1 MSLLFRRAPR
11 LSSLAA
17 IVLGI
22 ALTGCYTKL
31 GTVASSESSPEQTV
45 TDASAITEAPTSSDG
60 ADRTQS
66 ASTDARDDVD
76 DFFQDFDHYALKH
89 LDASDLALVRQATR
103 LLKERADTEISQSA
117 YRDRLNNFRTEHPD
131 FYGNFFGDPF
141 YATYDLRYTRL
152 AELRQRINT
161 FINPQN
167 SIRNTASFYCN
178 PLTYDPAFNGRC
190 RGFTFAASDFFLLP
204 SGPGFGQ
211 QDLPSAQGHDRIL
224 TTRRDI
230 GLYPRSVDPG
240 PRQPDTSR
248 TPDTPRP
255 TPGHF
260 EGERASANAQVTKT
274 LSSARAAQD
283 RSSDRSVSQIDVP
296 DDVHHSMREVASSL
310 EQKETILR
318 IRREIDRRRER
329 GRLSVRERARVA
341 QRIAEANGRDELT
354 RSISQIQGTRAGLV
368 DRRRPERRNRSG
380 LERRTRRP
388 TDNRARASRTSRAA
402 QRRSTDSESSS
413 SSRQRSRSSENSS
426 GDRQSRGKG
435 DSGS

>member
-1 MSLLFRRAPR
+1 MSLLFWRAPR

-22 ALTGCYTKL
+22 VLTGCYTKL

-60 ADRTQS
+60 ADRTRS
-66 ASTDARDDVD
+66 ASADTRDDVD
-76 DFFQDFDHYALKH
+76 DFFQDLDHYALKY
-89 LDASDLALVRQATR
+89 LDSSDRILVRQATR

-167 SIRNTASFYCN
+167 SIRNTAGFYCN

-204 SGPGFGQ
+204 SGPGFGR

-230 GLYPRSVDPG
+230 GLRPRSVDPG
-240 PRQPDTSR
+240 PRQSDTSR

-255 TPGHF
+255 TPGHS
-260 EGERASANAQVTKT
+260 GAERASANAQVTKT
-274 LSSARAAQD
+274 LSSAPVARA
-283 RSSDRSVSQIDVP
+283 RSSDRSAPQIDVP
-296 DDVHHSMREVASSL
+296 DDVHDSMREVASSL

-318 IRREIDRRRER
+318 IRREIGRQSKR

-341 QRIAEANGRDELT
+341 RRIAEANGRDELT
-354 RSISQIQGTRAGLV
+354 RSISRIQDMRADQADHRL
-368 DRRRPERRNRSG
+368 PERRDRNELRRRI
-380 LERRTRRP
+380 RRTA
-388 TDNRARASRTSRAA
+388 DDRAEESGSSRSA
-402 QRRSTDSESSS
+402 QRRSTDPASSS
-413 SSRQRSRSSENSS
+413 SSRERSRSSENSS
-426 GDRQSRGKG
+426 GDRQSREEE

>member
-22 ALTGCYTKL
+22 VLTGCYTKL

-60 ADRTQS
+60 ADRTRS
-66 ASTDARDDVD
+66 ASTDAQDDVD
-76 DFFQDFDHYALKH
+76 DFFQDLDHYALKY
-89 LDASDLALVRQATR
+89 LDASDRILVRQATR

-167 SIRNTASFYCN
+167 SIRNTAGFYCN

-230 GLYPRSVDPG
+230 GLRPRSVDPG
-240 PRQPDTSR
+240 PRQSDTSR

-255 TPGHF
+255 TPDHP
-260 EGERASANAQVTKT
+260 EAERASANAQVTKT
-274 LSSARAAQD
+274 LSSARAARA
-283 RSSDRSVSQIDVP
+283 RSSDRSAPQIDVP
-296 DDVHHSMREVASSL
+296 DDVHDSMREVASSL

-318 IRREIDRRRER
+318 IRREIGRRSER

-341 QRIAEANGRDELT
+341 RRIAEANGRDELT
-354 RSISQIQGTRAGLV
+354 RSISRIQDMRADQADHRL
-368 DRRRPERRNRSG
+368 PERRDRNELRRRI
-380 LERRTRRP
+380 RRTA
-388 TDNRARASRTSRAA
+388 DDRAEESGSSRSA
-402 QRRSTDSESSS
+402 QRRSTDPASSS
-413 SSRQRSRSSENSS
+413 SSRERSRSSENSS
-426 GDRQSRGKG
+426 GDRQSREEE

>member
-17 IVLGI
+17 IAFGI

-60 ADRTQS
+60 ADHAQS
-66 ASTDARDDVD
+66 ASTAARDDVD

-89 LDASDLALVRQATR
+89 LDASDRALLRQATR

-117 YRDRLNNFRTEHPD
+117 YRDRLNNFRTDHPG

-152 AELRQRINT
+152 AELRQRINA
-161 FINPQN
+161 FVNPQN

-190 RGFTFAASDFFLLP
+190 RGFAFAASDFFLLP
-204 SGPGFGQ
+204 SGLGFGQ
-211 QDLPSAQGHDRIL
+211 RDLPSAQGHDRIL

-230 GLYPRSVDPG
+230 GLRPRSVDPG

-255 TPGHF
+255 TPGQS
-260 EGERASANAQVTKT
+260 GAERASADAQVTKT
-274 LSSARAAQD
+274 LSSAPVARA
-283 RSSDRSVSQIDVP
+283 RSSDRSAPQIDVP
-296 DDVHHSMREVASSL
+296 DDVHESMREVASSL

-329 GRLSVRERARVA
+329 GRLSFRERARVA
-341 QRIAEANGRDELT
+341 RRIAEANGRDELT
-354 RSISQIQGTRAGLV
+354 RSISRIQDMRA
-368 DRRRPERRNRSG
+368 DQANHRRPERRNRSG

-388 TDNRARASRTSRAA
+388 TDNRARASRTSRAI
-402 QRRSTDSESSS
+402 RSRSTDSESSS
-413 SSRQRSRSSENSS
+413 SSRRGSRSSEN
-426 GDRQSRGKG
+426 DRQSRGKG

>member
-60 ADRTQS
+60 ADHTQS

-89 LDASDLALVRQATR
+89 LDASDRALVRQATR

-255 TPGHF
+255 TPGHS
-260 EGERASANAQVTKT
+260 GAERASANAQVTKT
-274 LSSARAAQD
+274 LSSAPVARARSLEPVLIHATRRQAAAMACKSGPDSGSRSTSALDHVPIFGTSVLVLAD
-283 RSSDRSVSQIDVP
+283 RSKIKTGSQ
-296 DDVHHSMREVASSL
+296 
-310 EQKETILR
+310 T
-318 IRREIDRRRER
+318 
-329 GRLSVRERARVA
+329 GR
-341 QRIAEANGRDELT
+341 
-354 RSISQIQGTRAGLV
+354 
-368 DRRRPERRNRSG
+368 P
-380 LERRTRRP
+380 
-388 TDNRARASRTSRAA
+388 
-402 QRRSTDSESSS
+402 RRSTCPTMYITRCGKSPRRWSKRRQFSESGGKLTGDVNGDGFPFGSVRGS
-413 SSRQRSRSSENSS
+413 PNGSRRRTAGTS
-426 GDRQSRGKG
+426 
-435 DSGS
+435 

>member
-22 ALTGCYTKL
+22 VLTGCYTKL

-45 TDASAITEAPTSSDG
+45 TDASALTEAPTPSDG

-66 ASTDARDDVD
+66 ASTDARDDVN

-89 LDASDLALVRQATR
+89 LDASDRTLVRQATR

-224 TTRRDI
+224 TTQKDI
-230 GLYPRSVDPG
+230 AIRPRSVDPA
-240 PRQPDTSR
+240 PRAPDTSR
-248 TPDTPRP
+248 ISVGGSSSPNRPAPEPSTSDAAETVALDAPPPSAPETPTQTPSR
-255 TPGHF
+255 
-260 EGERASANAQVTKT
+260 
-274 LSSARAAQD
+274 L
-283 RSSDRSVSQIDVP
+283 VSEIEVP
-296 DDVHHSMREVASSL
+296 DVVRTRMQETASSL
-310 EQKETILR
+310 ERTETLLR
-318 IRREIDRRRER
+318 IRQEIRRRSER
-329 GRLSVRERARVA
+329 GQFSHRERARVA
-341 QRIAEANGRDELT
+341 QRIAEDSGMDELT
-354 RSISQIQGTRAGLV
+354 RSISRVRRTLADHV
-368 DRRRPERRNRSG
+368 DRRSSERLDLNDI
-380 LERRTRRP
+380 ERRTQR
-388 TDNRARASRTSRAA
+388 RAA
-402 QRRSTDSESSS
+402 NRSTESSTSESVQRRTENSTSSESD
-413 SSRQRSRSSENSS
+413 RNRSRSSENSS
-426 GDRQSRGKG
+426 DDG
-435 DSGS
+435 

>member
-1 MSLLFRRAPR
+1 MSLLFQRAPR

-22 ALTGCYTKL
+22 VLTGCYTKL

-66 ASTDARDDVD
+66 ASTDAQDDVD
-76 DFFQDFDHYALKH
+76 DFFQDLDHYALKY
-89 LDASDLALVRQATR
+89 LDASDRILVRQATR

-167 SIRNTASFYCN
+167 SIRNTAGFYCN

-230 GLYPRSVDPG
+230 GLRPRSVDPG
-240 PRQPDTSR
+240 PRQSDTSR

-255 TPGHF
+255 TPDHP
-260 EGERASANAQVTKT
+260 EAERASANAQVTKT
-274 LSSARAAQD
+274 FSSARAARA
-283 RSSDRSVSQIDVP
+283 RSSDRSAPQIDVP
-296 DDVHHSMREVASSL
+296 DDVHDSMREVASSL

-318 IRREIDRRRER
+318 IRREIGRRSER

-341 QRIAEANGRDELT
+341 RRIAEANGRDELT
-354 RSISQIQGTRAGLV
+354 RSISRIQDMRADQADHRL
-368 DRRRPERRNRSG
+368 PERRDRNELRRRI
-380 LERRTRRP
+380 RRTA
-388 TDNRARASRTSRAA
+388 DDRAEESGSSRSA
-402 QRRSTDSESSS
+402 QRRSTDPASSS
-413 SSRQRSRSSENSS
+413 SSRERSRSSENSS
-426 GDRQSRGKG
+426 GDRQSRGEE